1 MLVFGFLFFSI
12 DLNFVVA
19 KFCLMI
25 GDLICASLQEKN
37 HGLGSF
43 SIEKIIAIYYNKQ
56 IGLKII
62 GYVISHGLY
71 HKLL

>member
-1 MLVFGFLFFSI
+1 
-12 DLNFVVA
+12 
-19 KFCLMI
+19 MI

-37 HGLGSF
+37 HVLGSF

-56 IGLKII
+56 IGLKIV